1 MTDDYGN
8 AVIEPS
14 RQVPPEA
21 ISHPLGIWLWLLPVV
36 AISLVPVAVVL
47 FAGLDAMRRSTGMPA
62 EAWNVAGVA
71 LGIISGLLIGVGAT
85 ATYQAV
91 KA

>member
-8 AVIEPS
+8 QVVEPA

-21 ISHPLGIWLWLLPVV
+21 IAHPLGIWLWLLPVV
-36 AISLVPVAVVL
+36 AISLVPVVVVL
-47 FAGLDAMRRSTGMPA
+47 FAGFDAWRRSVGMPA
-62 EAWNVAGVA
+62 EAWQVAGVA

-91 KA
+91 KQ

>member
-1 MTDDYGN
+1 VTDDYGN

-21 ISHPLGIWLWLLPVV
+21 IAHPLGIWLWLLPVV

-47 FAGLDAMRRSTGMPA
+47 FAGIDALRRNTGMPA
-62 EAWNVAGVA
+62 DAWQVAGVA